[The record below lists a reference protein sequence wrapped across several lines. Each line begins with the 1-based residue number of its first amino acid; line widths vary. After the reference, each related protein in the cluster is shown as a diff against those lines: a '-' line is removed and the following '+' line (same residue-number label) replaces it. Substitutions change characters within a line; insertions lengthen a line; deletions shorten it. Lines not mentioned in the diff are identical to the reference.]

1 MPTKYTPTEVDK
13 ALTVLAYCGG
23 NGRRAERICG
33 VPQATLYLWRS
44 ETHRDRYQEIQ
55 ERERPK
61 LEQLAVDGAV
71 AQILRADESTLRI
84 YDRIDEGLDGRE
96 MEIEG
101 DDGQTRTVT
110 VHASAKELAE
120 LAGAAQRLTT
130 AKGINGTKL
139 LELTGRPTQITEHR
153 SATDTLRSL
162 AQRFP
167 GLIVD
172 AEATEIPPEQALIG
186 DAGQANA
193 RSER

>member
-1 MPTKYTPTEVDK
+1 MPTKYTPAEVDK

-23 NGRRAERICG
+23 NGRRASEISG
-33 VPQATLYLWRS
+33 VPKATLQLWRT
-44 ETHRDRYQEIQ
+44 ETHRERYQEIA

-61 LEQLAVDGAV
+61 LEQMAVDGAV
-71 AQILRADESTLRI
+71 AQILRADESALRI
-84 YDRIDEGLDGRE
+84 LDRLDDALE
-96 MEIEG
+96 
-101 DDGQTRTVT
+101 DPD
-110 VHASAKELAE
+110 AKPKELSE
-120 LAGAAQRLTT
+120 LAGAAQRLAT

-172 AEATEIPPEQALIG
+172 AEATEIHDHQALVAETG
-186 DAGQANA
+186 RVNA
-193 RSER
+193 RSDH